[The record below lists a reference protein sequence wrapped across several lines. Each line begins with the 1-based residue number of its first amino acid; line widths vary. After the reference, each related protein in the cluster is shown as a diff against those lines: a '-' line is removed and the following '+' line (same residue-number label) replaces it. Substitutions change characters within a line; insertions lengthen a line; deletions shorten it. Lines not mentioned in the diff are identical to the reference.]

1 MDQWIA
7 KLCILFITHLR
18 KKLSRKKPKNLM
30 PPRRKTSFELIKS
43 ERSYLIGLRLITQFY
58 LCKWNSVN
66 LHVSWVHTWV
76 ISETYFQWMKTF
88 VIFDLS
94 LSSVILDMAVL
105 MFLLSSNFSWVSFGA
120 THKVS
125 TYTLSMLNITPY

>member
-1 MDQWIA
+1 MDQWMA

-30 PPRRKTSFELIKS
+30 PPKRKKSFEIIIRLI
-43 ERSYLIGLRLITQFY
+43 RLRLITQFY

-66 LHVSWVHTWV
+66 LHVSWAHTWV
-76 ISETYFQWMKTF
+76 ISQIYFQWMKTF

-94 LSSVILDMAVL
+94 LSFVILDMAVL
-105 MFLLSSNFSWVSFGA
+105 MFLLSSNYNWVSFGA